1 MPPAP
6 RVFVKRKATVTGV
19 ASQFGPGAKR
29 AKHSTVAA
37 EVGKTDE
44 DDLVIIEEGEGEGAF
59 SRGKSSYSAVSDP
72 ETGRLE
78 AAALGIPEWRV
89 KGALQLFAEGS
100 TVPFIARYRKEVT
113 GGMDE
118 NQLRALMAGME
129 RRQKV
134 GDRRAAI
141 LDSLAKAKLLTPKL
155 SKALNDATSLAELED
170 IYLPLRPKRKTRAS
184 DARDKGLDDLAR
196 AMMGLFPA
204 HLAAPPP
211 GANPYQNGLVEWLAA
226 DATVTARRFLKH
238 QAAAGDRRAEGL
250 SAEDALAGARD
261 ILAQTWVE
269 EAEVRKMARDPR
281 LLRRALQISSKERKK
296 GADEEG
302 NYKTYH
308 DYTRALSQV
317 PPHAILALAR
327 GERDKILSLKFLHG
341 DREKGTVLDAM
352 RKLLHAR
359 ATYATSAAWKEQADA
374 ALKDGIDRLLLP
386 SLERE
391 WWRESLET
399 AEEASFKTFAL
410 NLRARLLQPP
420 VKGRAVL
427 GIDPGLRTGCK
438 AALVSSTGLV
448 QATLTFYPQGAG
460 SAEAGRQLADML
472 KSRVAADA
480 EVLVA
485 LGNGKGSR
493 EAESFIR
500 GSLAPLVPHSV
511 SLRLAVVDEGG
522 ASVYSASELA
532 GKELNV
538 VPNL

>member
-1 MPPAP
+1 
-6 RVFVKRKATVTGV
+6 
-19 ASQFGPGAKR
+19 
-29 AKHSTVAA
+29 
-37 EVGKTDE
+37 
-44 DDLVIIEEGEGEGAF
+44 
-59 SRGKSSYSAVSDP
+59 
-72 ETGRLE
+72 
-78 AAALGIPEWRV
+78 
-89 KGALQLFAEGS
+89 
-100 TVPFIARYRKEVT
+100 
-113 GGMDE
+113 
-118 NQLRALMAGME
+118 
-129 RRQKV
+129 
-134 GDRRAAI
+134 
-141 LDSLAKAKLLTPKL
+141 
-155 SKALNDATSLAELED
+155 
-170 IYLPLRPKRKTRAS
+170 
-184 DARDKGLDDLAR
+184 
-196 AMMGLFPA
+196 
-204 HLAAPPP
+204 
-211 GANPYQNGLVEWLAA
+211 
-226 DATVTARRFLKH
+226 
-238 QAAAGDRRAEGL
+238 
-250 SAEDALAGARD
+250 
-261 ILAQTWVE
+261 
-269 EAEVRKMARDPR
+269 
-281 LLRRALQISSKERKK
+281 
-296 GADEEG
+296 
-302 NYKTYH
+302 
-308 DYTRALSQV
+308 
-317 PPHAILALAR
+317 
-327 GERDKILSLKFLHG
+327 
-341 DREKGTVLDAM
+341 M

-493 EAESFIR
+493 EAESFVR
-500 GSLAPLVPHSV
+500 GSLAPLMPHSV

-532 GKELNV
+532 GKELNL